1 MTQRTPTLLIHA
13 LQANAIFSGASG
25 TLLLLLPGWWAGLF
39 EVLPTPVYAA
49 LGAALLAFA
58 GVVWWTARRIDAL
71 GLLVP
76 WIVAADALWVL
87 ATPVVMLLGAGA
99 VSPAGHLLLAA
110 VAVAVATL
118 AALQWKGLN
127 RFGRL
132 P

>member
-1 MTQRTPTLLIHA
+1 MTHRTPALLIHA

-25 TLLLLLPGWWAGLF
+25 ALLLFLPGWWAGLF
-39 EVLPTPVYAA
+39 EVLPAPAYAA

-58 GVVWWTARRIDAL
+58 ALVWWTARRLDARRF
-71 GLLVP
+71 LVP

-87 ATPVVMLLGAGA
+87 VTPVVMLLGAGA

-110 VAVAVATL
+110 IAVAVAML